1 MSTTFDLPIAGMTC
15 ASCAGRVE
23 KALAK
28 VPGVSSVSVNLA
40 TEQARVE
47 APADSLPA
55 LVNAVQQAGYS
66 VPSSSL
72 ELDISG
78 MTCAS
83 CAGRVEKALAKVP
96 GVKSVSVNLASER
109 AHVELL
115 GHVDPTLLINAVS
128 QAGYSASLHEN
139 QQATQDDQ
147 HQRLHRERWA
157 LTLAIVLALGLLWR
171 AGQDGTLATLVEAA
185 ASHGFDAGGLID
197 ISLY

>member
-1 MSTTFDLPIAGMTC
+1 MPTPFDLPIAGMTC

-96 GVKSVSVNLASER
+96 GVKTVSVNLASER

-147 HQRLHRERWA
+147 HQRFSGCSEHRFSFQVPATARANFALSIRACRSPDRYLPDQLSTQVER
-157 LTLAIVLALGLLWR
+157 LFH
-171 AGQDGTLATLVEAA
+171 Q
-185 ASHGFDAGGLID
+185 
-197 ISLY
+197 